1 MNQIEG
7 RSESLKDAEMANRSI
22 SCKTEVGKP
31 LVALICG
38 SLVYYHCA
46 YRNSSL
52 LSLVADVFI
61 VLLCSLAILGLLFRH
76 MNVSVPVDPL
86 EWQISQDTANSMI
99 AWLANTIGAA
109 ESVLRVAATGHDKR
123 LFVKVFLFSSICT
136 LARFY
141 SDLISLTCTLVCF
154 FTVLVLRGMVNPLY
168 SIHVIVSLYALS
180 VLGRLVSG
188 VTVAYTGLCML
199 CIYMV
204 LENSE
209 SISAFISPFLR
220 RGNDPIS
227 HQDSI

>member
-1 MNQIEG
+1 MSQIGGRIEG
-7 RSESLKDAEMANRSI
+7 LRDTPMASRSI
-22 SCKTEVGKP
+22 NCKTEVGKP
-31 LVALICG
+31 FVALTCG

-46 YRNSSL
+46 FRNSSL

-123 LFVKVFLFSSICT
+123 LFVKVV
-136 LARFY
+136 
-141 SDLISLTCTLVCF
+141 VC
-154 FTVLVLRGMVNPLY
+154 
-168 SIHVIVSLYALS
+168 LYALS

-209 SISAFISPFLR
+209 SISAAISPFLR
-220 RGNDPIS
+220 RGNERTS
-227 HQDSI
+227 HQDAI